1 MDRGSW
7 PCNVYYYSLCKAVV
21 LCLLLCESA
30 AFPLFGRSGIP
41 RFRRKEIKIDPMCS
55 ESANIIRRKGFQL
68 SASTAIEDLTSVTD
82 DEDFIRM
89 YSNNQS
95 LNDKPIEAKVG
106 VLLLNLGGP
115 EKTADVQGKLHDY

>member
-1 MDRGSW
+1 
-7 PCNVYYYSLCKAVV
+7 
-21 LCLLLCESA
+21 
-30 AFPLFGRSGIP
+30 
-41 RFRRKEIKIDPMCS
+41 MCS